1 MKQFLTRMIYVGYNG
16 RPSYLL
22 SCPIVVSPSPPQTS
36 EYLVGISRHNVA
48 ILAQINCASS
58 DTIGTCVS
66 GWDVRDASAIVA
78 ARTGLPK
85 ATDGSARSVPNSAAS
100 HASDGGGIC
109 VINVCSEA
117 RIQIRHR
124 LRRKLMCLNWKRWT
138 EDS

>member
-58 DTIGTCVS
+58 DTICSSCVRMVRPRCQCQCRCMHRPAKGNRWQCQECS
-66 GWDVRDASAIVA
+66 KLCCQSCIGWQ
-78 ARTGLPK
+78 GNLCHQCMQ
-85 ATDGSARSVPNSAAS
+85 GSYSPPPRPPPPQADEPELEPPA
-100 HASDGGGIC
+100 
-109 VINVCSEA
+109 
-117 RIQIRHR
+117 
-124 LRRKLMCLNWKRWT
+124 